1 MFQSFINKFKRT
13 LAKNKKESTPKRS
26 DSFDDR
32 IKKDIDKR
40 VEQEVETRL
49 EKEVQK
55 RLKQLKIKQKEEQK
69 QHQEV
74 DKVYRS
80 QLRQE
85 KISAY
90 DNAQAYLNENKQL
103 QSRKT
108 DIKND
113 ERLLAQEQTSRLEK
127 LRLAKAELE
136 RKEQLKQEKLEQEQ
150 RLKEQKIAEQMK
162 QQELLDKER
171 EARLLAFKRMKEQ
184 EEEALRLKK
193 QKLAQEEKARQ
204 ERRKQE
210 IIKQQQLEQERKLK
224 EEQKAK
230 LIELE
235 KREKERKNAEE
246 KLKKAQELASSFN
259 LEFVNQSTPLM
270 IAAENNDVERVRE
283 LLTSGANPNVCNRY
297 LETPLIYAL
306 KSIKKGP
313 FHDVVKLLLDHGAN
327 PHVKTTLD
335 VTAFMYAQSR
345 KDQKSVEL
353 LKAHDVDVNE
363 YKKPKPEQ
371 LSIKKKTPR
380 PIFNKGTGIEVA
392 SKTKMA
398 DDPITANDI
407 DRSHESEKHV
417 FNSVRMQIRV
427 EINRLKKNLRSN
439 DLGGADEYTN
449 AILREHRYKQI
460 DQLERQYAK
469 PYFGRVI
476 YRKGKQIESF
486 YVGERGFDDL
496 IISWTTPAASLFYQ
510 KKLGKQNHHTLGTV
524 NVELI
529 RQFDH
534 GKIYDLA
541 ITETGYY
548 DPVLH
553 QKLGKQSSHKLGEI
567 IETIQAEQDAILRTP
582 KHTPILLQ
590 GSAGSGKTTIALH
603 RIPYLLYQYKEMKAE
618 QILFLGP
625 NKLFLNYVE
634 AVLPNIG
641 VENAEQNTLDNWII
655 ARIDP
660 ESHGYSLSDYNEN
673 LNIIEKLDADK
684 KAEIIKRCKIKGSI
698 LFKKAISNYLT
709 DYIHYFSNVPDFSF
723 QYKDFSFKVPSTT
736 IKDWFQRA
744 YQSTFFYSRKQ
755 KILQRLREEFRSTL
769 TRHKLEEADE
779 KLCQEKFEASIEQFE
794 HQQMKYI
801 DIYQLYF
808 QFISNVKLL
817 KFYAKDCFA
826 DNDTLNFFV
835 QSSKYMY
842 TDKEIEY
849 DDLAGLFSIF
859 AKLHGKYGIPED
871 KPKNKKRAYTTK
883 KYQYLVIDE
892 VQDYNPFQV
901 EILKDVTEKG
911 SILFVGDLGQ
921 SIHQYR
927 GISSWE
933 QFKQLFHENLLYQEL
948 STSYRSTNEI
958 TDFANKIIRPY
969 SDGKYNLSKPVGRSG
984 NKPSILYNNT
994 KQMGLSLS
1002 KTISKIQEKGSSNI
1016 GILTKSRTEAA
1027 AIYSQLNEFEV
1038 GVGVELLL
1046 DHNNR
1051 YEGGIVVL
1059 PVYLSKGLEFEAV
1072 IVTNVTKDQYKNSDE
1087 DRKLLYVAATRALN
1101 ELFIVTEEGN
1111 ISELIE

>member
-1 MFQSFINKFKRT
+1 MFQSFINNLKSK
-13 LAKNKKESTPKRS
+13 LAKKSKKSPPERS
-26 DSFDDR
+26 NSFDDS
-32 IKKDIDKR
+32 IEKEIDKR

-49 EKEVQK
+49 EKEVHK
-55 RLKQLKIKQKEEQK
+55 RLEQLKVKQKQEQK

-90 DNAQAYLNENKQL
+90 DNTQANLNKNKKPQI
-103 QSRKT
+103 RKAE
-108 DIKND
+108 IEND
-113 ERLLAQEQTSRLEK
+113 ERLRAQEQTSR
-127 LRLAKAELE
+127 RVKAELE
-136 RKEQLKQEKLEQEQ
+136 RKEQIKNGSIKEKKLEQERQLKEQKIAEQKKQQEKLKKEKEERLLAFKQMKAREEKELRLKKQKLAEEEKARQEKRKQEKIKQEKLEQEQ
-150 RLKEQKIAEQMK
+150 KLKEQK
-162 QQELLDKER
+162 
-171 EARLLAFKRMKEQ
+171 
-184 EEEALRLKK
+184 
-193 QKLAQEEKARQ
+193 
-204 ERRKQE
+204 
-210 IIKQQQLEQERKLK
+210 
-224 EEQKAK
+224 KAK

-235 KREKERKNAEE
+235 KREKERKKTEE
-246 KLKKAQELASSFN
+246 KLKKAQELAESFK

-313 FHDVVKLLLDHGAN
+313 FHEVVKLLLDHGAN
-327 PHVKTTLD
+327 PHIKSTLD
-335 VTAFMYAQSR
+335 VTAFMYAKSR
-345 KDQKSVEL
+345 NDQKSLEL

-363 YKKPKPEQ
+363 YKKPKSERRP
-371 LSIKKKTPR
+371 IKKKSTR
-380 PIFNKGTGIEVA
+380 TIINKESQTKVN
-392 SKTKMA
+392 SKTNMA
-398 DDPITANDI
+398 DDTLTARDI
-407 DRSHESEKHV
+407 DRSHEFEKHL
-417 FNSVRMQIRV
+417 FDAIRMQIRA
-427 EINRLKKNLRSN
+427 EINSLKENLRSN

-449 AILREHRYKQI
+449 AVLREHRYKQI
-460 DQLERQYAK
+460 DQLERQYTK
-469 PYFGRVI
+469 PYFGRII
-476 YRKGKQIESF
+476 YRKGKQIKSF
-486 YVGERGFDDL
+486 YIGERGYDDL

-541 ITETGYY
+541 VTKSGYY

-553 QKLGKQSSHKLGEI
+553 QKLGKQSSHQLGEI

-582 KHTPILLQ
+582 KNTPILLQ

-603 RIPYLLYQYKEMKAE
+603 RIPYLLYQYKEIKPE

-655 ARIDP
+655 ERIDP
-660 ESHGYSLSDYNEN
+660 KSHGYSLTDYNEN
-673 LNIIEKLDADK
+673 LNIIEKLDTGK
-684 KAEIIKRCKIKGSI
+684 KAEIIKRCNIKGSI
-698 LFKKAISNYLT
+698 LFKKAISHYLT
-709 DYIHYFSNVPDFSF
+709 DYMNYFSNVPDFSF
-723 QYKDFSFKVPSTT
+723 SYKDFSFKVPHTE

-744 YQSTFFYSRKQ
+744 YQSTFFYGRKQ
-755 KILQRLREEFRSTL
+755 KIIQRLAEQFSSSL
-769 TRHKLEEADE
+769 TRHKFDEEDE
-779 KLCQEKFEASIEQFE
+779 KLCKEKFEASIQQFE
-794 HQQMKYI
+794 QQQMKYM
-801 DIYQLYF
+801 DIYQIYF
-808 QFISNVKLL
+808 QFISNEKLL

-826 DNDTLNFFV
+826 DYDTLNFFV

-859 AKLHGKYGIPED
+859 AKLHGKYGVPEH
-871 KPKNKKRAYTTK
+871 KQKNKKNSYTTK
-883 KYQYLVIDE
+883 RYQYLVIDE
-892 VQDYNPFQV
+892 VQDYNPFQI
-901 EILKDVTEKG
+901 EIIKDVTEKG
-911 SILFVGDLGQ
+911 SMLLVGDLGQ

-927 GISSWE
+927 GISSWD
-933 QFKQLFHENLLYQEL
+933 QLRQLFNENLLYQEL

-958 TDFANKIIRPY
+958 TDFANKIIQPY
-969 SDGKYNLSKPVGRSG
+969 SDGLYKLSKPVGRNGS
-984 NKPSILYNNT
+984 NHSFVYSNT
-994 KQMGLSLS
+994 EQMRSDLS

-1016 GILTKSRTEAA
+1016 GIITKSRTEATS
-1027 AIYSQLNEFEV
+1027 IYSQLIEIDV
-1038 GVGVELLL
+1038 GAELLL

-1051 YEGGIVVL
+1051 FEGGIVVL

-1072 IVTNVTKDQYKNSDE
+1072 IVTNVTKDQYKNSHE
-1087 DRKLLYVAATRALN
+1087 DRKLLYVATTRALN
-1101 ELFIVTEEGN
+1101 ELFIVTEDGN
-1111 ISELIE
+1111 MSELID